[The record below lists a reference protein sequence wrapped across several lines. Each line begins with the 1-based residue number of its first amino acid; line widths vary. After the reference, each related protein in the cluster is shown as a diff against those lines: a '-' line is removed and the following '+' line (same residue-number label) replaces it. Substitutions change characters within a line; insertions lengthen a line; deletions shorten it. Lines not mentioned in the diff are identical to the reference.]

1 MPARKEIWTAMPV
14 PPRPARYCG
23 PLVLLLTQSPVVD
36 REGLAPPLELALVG
50 LKGRAVRCY
59 GNRSMKVGPQRSAA
73 LRYQR
78 WQRRA
83 LLLSY

>member
-1 MPARKEIWTAMPV
+1 
-14 PPRPARYCG
+14 
-23 PLVLLLTQSPVVD
+23 
-36 REGLAPPLELALVG
+36 
-50 LKGRAVRCY
+50 
-59 GNRSMKVGPQRSAA
+59 MKVGPQRSAA